1 MSGAAS
7 AVPPPETPDDDAA
20 ELWEDPDLPFGCEPH
35 DLERYAER
43 RDWVMLFNAIMVA
56 VTPER
61 AE

>member
-1 MSGAAS
+1 MTGAVRA
-7 AVPPPETPDDDAA
+7 ADVPEPPDGAPV
-20 ELWEDPDLPFGCEPH
+20 LWEDPDQPFGCEPH

-56 VTPER
+56 VLPEK

>member
-1 MSGAAS
+1 MNAAY
-7 AVPPPETPDDDAA
+7 AAAPNEAPDDGAP
-20 ELWEDPDLPFGCEPH
+20 ELWEDPDQPFGCEPL

-56 VTPER
+56 VLPEK

>member
-1 MSGAAS
+1 VTGAVYATD
-7 AVPPPETPDDDAA
+7 PPEPPDDAP
-20 ELWEDPDLPFGCEPH
+20 ELWEDPDLPFGCEPL

-56 VTPER
+56 VLPEK

>member
-1 MSGAAS
+1 
-7 AVPPPETPDDDAA
+7 VPPPETPDDDAA